1 MIHSFSITENYVIFL
16 YSPVVAQATPPCLMA
31 HYFHVTDCIEVLEEQ
46 TDIFVMNLKTGE
58 VEEMQ
63 GDIVFT
69 LHHVNA
75 YEKGDEIILDVSPA
89 TAYGLR

>member
-1 MIHSFSITENYVIFL
+1 M
-16 YSPVVAQATPPCLMA
+16 
-31 HYFHVTDCIEVLEEQ
+31 TDWFAGIEVLEEQ